1 MKNINIFNQF
11 ICGDIELVRSAIATK
26 YQTIRQDDMD
36 KLKVDI
42 MTTARLTD
50 PIYITA
56 EYQIIDGWKRL
67 EILKNLY
74 KEDFQLVVEP
84 TVIIIKGAEQ
94 QEEIYISKNV
104 MVNRYKKSWLAI
116 IAAENNL
123 PENRRIAQARKGIK
137 QEEQFDACVVSGLAF
152 GISGKLVQQAD
163 NVLNSKYGSFLR
175 EKIRTGE
182 LTVTDAYEIVSKDL
196 GDILTDMIQNGRTY
210 KESKNNL
217 QRNGQAEREHKKYQK
232 RQQQMENHPLEFQK
246 HMAELEQ
253 STVSTEISN
262 SVDNKAV
269 SNLVQMPIQAENQ
282 SECKQTHFFGAL
294 SADCS
299 AEFKT
304 ELEQLMKKHIPNSH
318 IVFVKNRLKLQQ
330 VVHEN
335 NLHYTEMVKAA

>member
-26 YQTIRQDDMD
+26 YHTIRQDDMD

-84 TVIIIKGAEQ
+84 TVIIIDDSEQ

-104 MVNRYKKSWLAI
+104 MVSRYKKSWLAI

-137 QEEQFDACVVSGLAF
+137 QEEKFDACVASGLAF

-163 NVLNSKYGSFLR
+163 DVLKSNYGSFLR

-182 LTVTDAYEIVSKDL
+182 LTVTDAYDIVSKYL
-196 GDILTDMIQNGRTY
+196 GDILNDMIQNGRNY
-210 KESKNNL
+210 KEAKNNF
-217 QRNGQAEREHKKYQK
+217 QRNGQAEREHKKYQE
-232 RQQQMENHPLEFQK
+232 RQRQMKNNPLEFQE
-246 HMAELEQ
+246 HTDESAQ
-253 STVSTEISN
+253 STASTKMTKSN
-262 SVDNKAV
+262 EDKAV
-269 SNLVQMPIQAENQ
+269 SNLVHIPAQLENQ
-282 SECKQTHFFGAL
+282 FQSKKTHFFGAL
-294 SADCS
+294 SADCPS
-299 AEFKT
+299 VFKI

-318 IVFVKNRLKLQQ
+318 IVFVQDRLKLQQ
-330 VVHEN
+330 LVHEN